1 MADETYYSL
10 LEIPET
16 ASAAEIKTAHRRL
29 ISEVHPDRLANA
41 PAYWQRQAEEKAKEV
56 NEAYTVLSN
65 REKRHLYDSQLASYR
80 GSNGANSQASGS
92 QPSSSSPAHQQ
103 SAPAPGA
110 RSNSGT
116 YGRPGQSSG
125 PSRQQSQTSSA
136 SPPSS
141 APAPHSA
148 NHSQALTMRF
158 IPALIGGGFASC
170 AVVGF
175 WVSDSIGAEVFL
187 FVLATV
193 LLFGIACLY
202 QRRISQLMT
211 AVSLGRARQPLWVTI
226 GTIVLVLFVGKIA
239 NMNRD
244 THFRGQND
252 HSATNAQISQV
263 KIING
268 SLSDTT
274 VSGNSNEK
282 YSSAYNFNGY
292 IQNNSTVTVSFIR
305 MKIRIFDCPETGSP
319 SSHTSY
325 GITYQSGIYDPSP
338 PFSCSSIGEEED
350 DDRPGA
356 EPGQSLGFANFYFPN
371 HPKGALRWN
380 YEITAMDTREAV
392 ASVPTPP
399 NTDDTYYRE
408 QPWPG
413 ASRDYFFPD
422 GSVITTPAGYGL
434 INDDDGTPAQFS
446 KDGFL
451 YANQSK
457 FVVSV
462 KEHVGAVVTSTGE
475 CVAWSGV
482 CGIVKPIAKGEQK
495 GKATATNNLPKFK
508 KKSTVGETLDSAPK

>member
-80 GSNGANSQASGS
+80 GSSGANSQASGS
-92 QPSSSSPAHQQ
+92 QTSNSNSAHRQ

-116 YGRPGQSSG
+116 YSQPGQSSG
-125 PSRQQSQTSSA
+125 PSRRQSQTSSA
-136 SPPSS
+136 SQPSS

-148 NHSQALTMRF
+148 NHSPALTMSAGARF
-158 IPALIGGGFASC
+158 VFALIGGVFASC

-175 WVSDSIGAEVFL
+175 WVSDSIGAEVFV
-187 FVLATV
+187 FVLAAV

-211 AVSLGRARQPLWVTI
+211 AVGLGRARQQLWVTI
-226 GTIVLVLFVGKIA
+226 GTIVLVLFVGKIP

-268 SLSDTT
+268 SLSDTSAIAN
-274 VSGNSNEK
+274 SGK
-282 YSSAYNFNGY
+282 YRSAYLFTGY

-319 SSHTSY
+319 SSHTLY
-325 GITYQSGIYDPSP
+325 GITFQSGIYDPSP
-338 PFSCSSIGEEED
+338 PSSCNSIGEEEEED
-350 DDRPGA
+350 FPGA
-356 EPGQSLGFANFYFPN
+356 EPGQSSGFANFRFPN
-371 HPKGALRWN
+371 HPKGGLRWN
-380 YEITAMDTREAV
+380 YEITAMDTQEA
-392 ASVPTPP
+392 ATSVPTPP
-399 NTDDTYYRE
+399 KTEDVYYRV
-408 QPWPG
+408 QKWPG
-413 ASRDYFFPD
+413 ASRDYVFPD
-422 GSVITTPAGYGL
+422 GSIITTPAGYGL
-434 INDDDGTPAQFS
+434 INDDDGTPAQFN

-451 YANQSK
+451 YTSQSK

-462 KEHVGAVVTSTGE
+462 KEHVGAEVTSTGE

-482 CGIVKPIAKGEQK
+482 CGIVKPISKGEPK
-495 GKATATNNLPKFK
+495 GKATATNNLPKPA
-508 KKSTVGETLDSAPK
+508 G

>member
-80 GSNGANSQASGS
+80 GSSGANSQASGS
-92 QPSSSSPAHQQ
+92 QPSNSNPAHRQ
-103 SAPAPGA
+103 SAPAPSA

-116 YGRPGQSSG
+116 YSQPGQSSG

-136 SPPSS
+136 SQPSS

-148 NHSQALTMRF
+148 NHSPALTMSAGERLVF
-158 IPALIGGGFASC
+158 ALIGGVFASC

-175 WVSDSIGAEVFL
+175 WVSDSIGAEVFV
-187 FVLATV
+187 FVLAAV

-211 AVSLGRARQPLWVTI
+211 AVGLGRARQQLWVTI

-263 KIING
+263 KIIDG

-274 VSGNSNEK
+274 VSGNSNER
-282 YSSAYNFNGY
+282 YSSAYNFSGH
-292 IQNNSTVTVSFIR
+292 IQNNSSMTVSFIR
-305 MKIRIFDCPETGSP
+305 MKIHIFDCQDMGAPGKVIEWDNQGNPLRQTGM
-319 SSHTSY
+319 
-325 GITYQSGIYDPSP
+325 YDPAP
-338 PFSCSSIGEEED
+338 PPSCKKIGEEEED
-350 DDRPGA
+350 DFPGA
-356 EPGQSLGFANFYFPN
+356 RPGQSIGFANFYFPI
-371 HPKGALRWN
+371 HPKGGLRWN
-380 YEITAMDTREAV
+380 YEITKMDTQHPD
-392 ASVPTPP
+392 ASAPNPP
-399 NTDDTYYRE
+399 KAEDVYYGV
-408 QPWPG
+408 QSWPG
-413 ASRDYFFPD
+413 PSRDYVFPD
-422 GSVITTPAGYGL
+422 GKIITTPPGYGL
-434 INDDDGTPAQFS
+434 VNNDDGTPRQFG
-446 KDGFL
+446 KEGFK
-451 YANQSK
+451 YSDQAK
-457 FVVSV
+457 IVVLV
-462 KEHVGAVVTSTGE
+462 KEHVGAKVFTVIE
-475 CVAWSGV
+475 CGTWPNGTKTGV
-482 CGIVKPIAKGEQK
+482 CGLVKPIA
-495 GKATATNNLPKFK
+495 PKP
-508 KKSTVGETLDSAPK
+508 GD